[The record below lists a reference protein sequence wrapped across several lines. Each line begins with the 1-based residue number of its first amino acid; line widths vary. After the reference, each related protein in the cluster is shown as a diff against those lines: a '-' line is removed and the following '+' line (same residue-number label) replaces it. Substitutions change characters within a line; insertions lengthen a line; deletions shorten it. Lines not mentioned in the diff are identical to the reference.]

1 MGNYGSII
9 VVIKQGKDESYE
21 SWANRAQVFEH
32 ALAVKR
38 IVKGDDVDAVLDAM
52 SKRLMQKLLNPIY
65 TALNK
70 SDTAYDNEASVAEY
84 KRIYLDKNK
93 PKADQVDGEIFD
105 KLD

>member
-1 MGNYGSII
+1 MVNYGSID
-9 VVIKQGKDESYE
+9 VVIKQEKDESYE
-21 SWANRAQVFEH
+21 SWANRAQVFERDF
-32 ALAVKR
+32 AVKR
-38 IVKGDDVDAVLDAM
+38 IVNGDDVYVVLDEM

-65 TALNK
+65 AALKK
-70 SDTAYDNEASVAEY
+70 SHTVYDSEASIAEY